1 MDETVRAGLLVDP
14 WVLEISSTHSIV
26 ERRAGMNQHLR
37 ADRLTD
43 EFSNHGTFNLEQE
56 KDITRFTAESLKVAL
71 SLCNNQIHSR
81 KSITQR
87 LIAVCQNGAWS
98 V

>member
-26 ERRAGMNQHLR
+26 DRRPGMNQYLR
-37 ADRLTD
+37 ADRLAN
-43 EFSNHGTFNLEQE
+43 EFRNYETFNLEQE
-56 KDITRFTAESLKVAL
+56 KDIARLAAESLKVAL

-87 LIAVCQNGAWS
+87 LIAVCQNGARS